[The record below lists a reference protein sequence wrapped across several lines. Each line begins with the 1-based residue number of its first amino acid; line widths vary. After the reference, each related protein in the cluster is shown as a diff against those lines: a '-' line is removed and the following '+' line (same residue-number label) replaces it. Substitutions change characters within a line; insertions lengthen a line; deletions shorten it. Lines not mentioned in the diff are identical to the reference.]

1 LELKLLLLLGLMLLA
16 LFHDSAEALHRTPC
30 LTMLLLLLLQDHTL
44 FKKKGR
50 TECPPEAK
58 CLNCMPKPGK
68 EDDYEC
74 WAIKKPVMYKVCRCI
89 F

>member
-1 LELKLLLLLGLMLLA
+1 MSV
-16 LFHDSAEALHRTPC
+16 DPT
-30 LTMLLLLLLQDHTL
+30 QDHTL

-50 TECPPEAK
+50 TECPPEAR

-74 WAIKKPVMYKVCRCI
+74 WAIKKPIMYKVCRLQ
-89 F
+89 FVKARQTGLAWLASD